1 MTTKPKTPDA
11 MLQLIDQVR
20 TAIPFTISE
29 AELCFGTCHGCPK
42 KLIEYLDTEL
52 TDWTDRLDNNE
63 IPLLGDVDRLGRTS
77 KKIYKVLQKNQ
88 VV

>member
-1 MTTKPKTPDA
+1 MTTKPTTRNA
-11 MLQLIDQVR
+11 MMQLIEQVR
-20 TAIPFTISE
+20 AAIPLNASE
-29 AELCFGTCHGCPK
+29 ADLCSGTCHGCPK

-52 TDWTDRLDNNE
+52 TDWTDRLNNHE

-88 VV
+88 IV